1 MAILQSDHHEICP
14 CNVHPLIPH
23 FIYTEQKKKRN
34 NYIPLNSEQTM
45 VRSEIIAFSSSAL
58 DILSTTRAYLC
69 VIAAKHFLIDPQG
82 IVKAS
87 MCDLFIFFN
96 CPVSRL

>member
-1 MAILQSDHHEICP
+1 MNHLTAVSGVGSSPTQGTCETSQALLAVVSGAIGPSH
-14 CNVHPLIPH
+14 
-23 FIYTEQKKKRN
+23 
-34 NYIPLNSEQTM
+34 
-45 VRSEIIAFSSSAL
+45 
-58 DILSTTRAYLC
+58 ILSTTRAYLC
-69 VIAAKHFLIDPQG
+69 VIADKHFLIDPHS